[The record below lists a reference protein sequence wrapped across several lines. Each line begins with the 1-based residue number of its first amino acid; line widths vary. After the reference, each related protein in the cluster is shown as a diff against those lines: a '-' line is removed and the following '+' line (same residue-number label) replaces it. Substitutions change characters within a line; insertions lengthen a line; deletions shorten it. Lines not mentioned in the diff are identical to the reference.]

1 VQSAVIYLRKPGSS
15 KAKSPYQVKLPN
27 GKVVHEFSFS
37 VIELCKMEAEQLF
50 QTGLKGLLPLIPLTQ
65 DGQQHDVVERVIDE
79 LQQPGVKKS
88 GDWLSLTY
96 NLAGLVSSQKLGAEK
111 TDHLVESRIEAPSPS
126 DDQHSQA
133 TLPLIIE
140 KIPGL
145 VFEGESEQLWL
156 VRRFEML
163 KDILEESWTYQRIKE
178 EGREEGQLQGQ
189 RQALLL
195 LIQTRYSAL
204 VQLAEDVCNAI
215 RILEELQDLFQ
226 KVLLAKDEQEVRQLL
241 MSVQK

>member
-1 VQSAVIYLRKPGSS
+1 VGPDSNMGRRMWEYNVEASIKYEQPVQSAVIYLRKPGSS

-50 QTGLKGLLPLIPLTQ
+50 QTGLKGLLPLVPLTQ

-88 GDWLSLTY
+88 GDLLSLTY
-96 NLAGLVSSQKLGAEK
+96 NLA
-111 TDHLVESRIEAPSPS
+111 
-126 DDQHSQA
+126 
-133 TLPLIIE
+133 
-140 KIPGL
+140 GL

-178 EGREEGQLQGQ
+178 EGREEGLEQGLEKGLQAQ
-189 RQALLL
+189 RQSLIL
-195 LIQTRYSAL
+195 LIQKHYPAL

-226 KVLLAKDEQEVRQLL
+226 KVLLAKNEQEVHQHLL
-241 MSVQK
+241 SAQK

>member
-1 VQSAVIYLRKPGSS
+1 
-15 KAKSPYQVKLPN
+15 
-27 GKVVHEFSFS
+27 
-37 VIELCKMEAEQLF
+37 
-50 QTGLKGLLPLIPLTQ
+50 
-65 DGQQHDVVERVIDE
+65 
-79 LQQPGVKKS
+79 VKKS
-88 GDWLSLTY
+88 GDLLSLTY
-96 NLAGLVSSQKLGAEK
+96 NLA
-111 TDHLVESRIEAPSPS
+111 
-126 DDQHSQA
+126 
-133 TLPLIIE
+133 
-140 KIPGL
+140 GL

-226 KVLLAKDEQEVRQLL
+226 KVLLANDEQEVRQLL